1 VPLYAY
7 ALSRVYLAIDA
18 ARGWPERSSQDELD
32 AAKEAARL
40 ALGEQ
45 AAEERGRRCGAEAA
59 IERQR
64 LRQRRHLIRQPPRR
78 VGELHPVRGL
88 GQRACLPV
96 KAPHHQWSA
105 VLRHAD
111 RSS

>member
-1 VPLYAY
+1 M
-7 ALSRVYLAIDA
+7 
-18 ARGWPERSSQDELD
+18 
-32 AAKEAARL
+32 AARL

-45 AAEERGRRCGAEAA
+45 AAEERGRRHGVEPA

-64 LRQRRHLIRQPPRR
+64 LRQRRRLVSRPVRR

-88 GQRACLPV
+88 GQRACLPG
-96 KAPHHQWSA
+96 KAPHREGSEA
-105 VLRHAD
+105 LRHAD